1 MSPSTTATPGAEIPR
16 WPKISVT
23 LNADGTGLLTNQGR
37 DHRLNAPNIDA
48 ARADVLQRV
57 MATATSL
64 ERPVRLNSTDP
75 DGEWEL
81 AVHPDGTVVELAGKP
96 VSQPT
101 VTRVTPAPLDVG
113 VPAEPT
119 SLGLTRSQ
127 RRWAGEPRERRTGR
141 PAVRI
146 GVALALLMCLGA
158 AAALVVT
165 NGPATVVKSPTPPP
179 PPPAPPAISPD
190 ASAAASDA
198 AAAKARQRRATRR
211 AAAARERRQRA
222 ALIRRVNERKAR
234 ERRAARRRAATRRA
248 TIARRAARVARRR
261 PAAAT
266 PPPAAPRPRQP
277 AVRPPPAPPP
287 PPPAAPPCGEFDLC

>member
-1 MSPSTTATPGAEIPR
+1 MSPSTTATPGAEVPR
-16 WPKISVT
+16 WPKISVS

-57 MATATSL
+57 IATATSL

-81 AVHPDGTVVELAGKP
+81 AVHPDGSVVELAGKP

-101 VTRVTPAPLDVG
+101 VTRVTPPLLDVDAPPEAPS
-113 VPAEPT
+113 V
-119 SLGLTRSQ
+119 GLTRSQ
-127 RRWAGEPRERRTGR
+127 RRWAGEPRQRRTGR
-141 PAVRI
+141 PAARI
-146 GVALALLMCLGA
+146 GVALALLMSLGA
-158 AAALVVT
+158 AAALIVT
-165 NGPATVVKSPTPPP
+165 NGPATVVKSPTPTPP
-179 PPPAPPAISPD
+179 PRAISPG

-198 AAAKARQRRATRR
+198 AAAKARQRRAARG

-222 ALIRRVNERKAR
+222 ALVRRVNERQAR
-234 ERRAARRRAATRRA
+234 QRRAARRAAARRA
-248 TIARRAARVARRR
+248 TTARRAARVSRRR
-261 PAAAT
+261 AAVAK

-277 AVRPPPAPPP
+277 AAPPPASAPP